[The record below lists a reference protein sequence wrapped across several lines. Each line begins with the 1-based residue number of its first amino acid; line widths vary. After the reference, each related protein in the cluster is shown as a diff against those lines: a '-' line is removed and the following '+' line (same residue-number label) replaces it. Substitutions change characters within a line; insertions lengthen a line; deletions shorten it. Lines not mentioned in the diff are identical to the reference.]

1 MVALWLR
8 HDNDDDQR
16 HSERNTPRIKKTRSG
31 KSAQSEQRDNFYFRN
46 NARWGESRSCSN
58 SPISELNQKNCE
70 AKVSEKLKIVV
81 MLGGPSAEREVSLR
95 SGAGVVKALRSLGHT
110 VVDLDPKKPDWILPP
125 DTEVVCLAPLHG
137 TYGEDGTVQRQLEKL
152 GVLYTGC
159 DSESSRI
166 AFDKVLTK
174 QKCIEAGVPTAKF
187 LVLNSEKAPLP
198 KDLRLP
204 LVVKPVRQGSSVG
217 LQFVERAEDWQS
229 ALAEAFK
236 FDSEVLVE
244 EKIIGRET
252 TVAILDGE
260 ALPVVEVRPKA
271 GSYDYKNKYT
281 AGATEYFC
289 PAEFDATTTE
299 KIQTAA
305 LGAFDAIGG
314 RDYAR
319 VDVMIRANGEPV
331 VLEVNTLP
339 GMTETSLLP
348 KAAAAAG
355 LSYEELCQRMI
366 DLALKRKPIV
376 QMRKQREEIYV
387 V

>member
-1 MVALWLR
+1 MF
-8 HDNDDDQR
+8 QR
-16 HSERNTPRIKKTRSG
+16 
-31 KSAQSEQRDNFYFRN
+31 
-46 NARWGESRSCSN
+46 
-58 SPISELNQKNCE
+58 
-70 AKVSEKLKIVV
+70 LKIAV

-95 SGAGVVKALRSLGHT
+95 SGAGVVKALRSLGHS
-110 VVDLDPKKPDWILPP
+110 VVELDPKTPDWILPP

-137 TYGEDGTVQRQLEKL
+137 TYGEDGTVQRQLAQL

-159 DSESSRI
+159 DSEASRI

-187 LVLNSEKAPLP
+187 VVVNSGKAPLP

-217 LQFVERAEDWQS
+217 LQFVERAEDWPN
-229 ALAEAFK
+229 ALAEALK
-236 FDSEVLVE
+236 FDSEVLAE
-244 EKIIGRET
+244 EKIAGRET
-252 TVAILDGE
+252 TVGILDGV

-271 GSYDYKNKYT
+271 GAYDYKNKYT
-281 AGATEYFC
+281 AGNTEYFC
-289 PAEFDATTTE
+289 PAEFNTVTTR
-299 KIQTAA
+299 KIQSAA
-305 LGAFDAIGG
+305 LGAFHAIGG

-319 VDVMIRANGEPV
+319 VDVMVRANGEPV

-366 DLALKRKPIV
+366 DLALKRKLAAKE
-376 QMRKQREEIYV
+376 RKEHKKETASV
-387 V
+387 AFA